1 MVRAGKGRGRA
12 GDIALGGVL
21 ALALS
26 LGLGLGLG
34 CRASGDASEPVD
46 GHSELCCK
54 QAGDDN
60 VSFSGCR
67 ATSTCRT
74 TESVWVR
81 GAVVCT
87 PADSERC
94 LGGRCCTLAAA
105 VTEPKAEPELE
116 AKAPEPA
123 LLSPDPAPVTPYPL
137 DWTPLP
143 TPIAIPT
150 YVCPASV
157 ERGVSGTVLLHVE
170 VDAFGS
176 VTDVVVRQS
185 LDPEC
190 DALAHD
196 ALLHAEFE
204 PAMTPEGEAIASSLR
219 WVYSFEAPP

>member
-12 GDIALGGVL
+12 GSIALGGAL

-26 LGLGLGLG
+26 MG

-105 VTEPKAEPELE
+105 ETEPQVQAQT
-116 AKAPEPA
+116 PEPA
-123 LLSPDPAPVTPYPL
+123 LPSPDPAPVTPYPL